1 MPPTPTPNC
10 AVSAPNIAAR
20 PDRRIALLKPT
31 GAIDERITHA
41 LQLMESIIWAFHGT
55 THSTWRLASVDSA
68 DVLVFHEGDTDE
80 RIEQWKSQGR
90 PVVEI
95 AVQSRLDSDTPNLLV
110 YPFRAAQVLVLLER
124 LETQLTSTLEVLVLD
139 ESTMALASTNQDP
152 WSFVEG
158 LRTLRSVQNSE
169 AWLVGRD
176 ARTPVLWVR
185 GDAATY
191 AAEPITVQAI
201 RRGALN
207 PNNLTLEKGSAP
219 TGGQAPRSGMELS
232 WFTGYHASDHLAP
245 SLSIAASYRMSSW
258 PNFGLIRPSA
268 SQMRVAAVLA
278 AAAVD
283 LSEIIKRA
291 GVTADEAT
299 RTLNALCACGVL
311 VGVSPSEAGTAVS
324 AGTRRRRAASETR
337 AGLAR
342 LLANVRKHLGL
353 GARP

>member
-1 MPPTPTPNC
+1 MPLAPTPSR
-10 AVSAPNIAAR
+10 AVSAADTAAR

-41 LQLMESIIWAFHGT
+41 LQLMESIVWAFHGT
-55 THSTWRLASVDSA
+55 MHSTWRLTAVDSA
-68 DVLVFHEGDTDE
+68 DVLVFYEGDTDE
-80 RIEQWKSQGR
+80 CIDQWKSQGK

-124 LETQLTSTLEVLVLD
+124 LETQLTSGLD
-139 ESTMALASTNQDP
+139 APVPVESTTTLASANQDP

-176 ARTPVLWVR
+176 ARTPILWVR

-191 AAEPITVQAI
+191 AAEPATVQAI
-201 RRGALN
+201 RHGFLN
-207 PNNLTLEKGSAP
+207 PNRLTLEKGSAP

-232 WFTGYHASDHLAP
+232 WFTGYYASGHLAP
-245 SLSIAASYRMSSW
+245 ALSISASYRTSSW
-258 PNFGLIRPSA
+258 PNFGLIRPSPQ
-268 SQMRVAAVLA
+268 QMRVAAALA
-278 AAAVD
+278 AAAAD

-291 GVTADEAT
+291 GVTADEAI
-299 RTLNALCACGVL
+299 RTLNALYACGVL
-311 VGVSPSEAGTAVS
+311 VGVSPGEAGTVVS
-324 AGTRRRRAASETR
+324 AGARRRATSEPR
-337 AGLAR
+337 AGLAK

-353 GARP
+353 GGRP